1 MANVEHTD
9 QLLKIVGNE
18 TRRKILALLSEKP
31 HYIMEISKKLNVT
44 QPAILKHLA
53 LLEEAKVIES
63 FQEESPFGAPRK
75 YYKIRDSVNIEVTI
89 HPRDFKVTK
98 RPVVI
103 ECPIFGHVEKEIS
116 MLTDEINKAKEI
128 AETSAKA
135 QGLKDKADFL
145 LSCHEYNEENWNC
158 RSCRRI
164 ASLRKSV
171 SEVIIQVSK
180 GEISSG
186 LRTLSSIMNQLT
198 S

>member
-1 MANVEHTD
+1 MEHTD

-31 HYIMEISKKLNVT
+31 HYIMEISKKLDVT

-53 LLEEAKVIES
+53 LLEEAEVIES

-75 YYKIRDSVNIEVTI
+75 YYKICDSVNIEVAI

-98 RPVVI
+98 RPVTM
-103 ECPIFGHVEKEIS
+103 ECPIFSRVEKEIS

-128 AETSAKA
+128 TEKSAKA
-135 QGLKDKADFL
+135 QELKDKADFL
-145 LSCHEYNEENWNC
+145 LACRKYNDENWNC
-158 RSCRRI
+158 RNCRRI

-171 SEVIIQVSK
+171 SEVIMQVSK

-186 LRTLSSIMNQLT
+186 LRTLSSIMKQLIP
-198 S
+198 